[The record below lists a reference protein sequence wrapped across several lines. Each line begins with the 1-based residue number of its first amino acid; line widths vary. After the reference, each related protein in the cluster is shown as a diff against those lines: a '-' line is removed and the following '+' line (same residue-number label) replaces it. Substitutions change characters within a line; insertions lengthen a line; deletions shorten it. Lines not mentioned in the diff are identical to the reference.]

1 MSDQN
6 VPFHQVKFITVDAI
20 GEPGERIFFL
30 QATTEDQVVSFLL
43 EKAQVE
49 SLAVALAK
57 LLTELAS
64 KKPELKEVSFAFE
77 EEKMHIQPPVD
88 PVFRI
93 GEMGMAYDEEFDQV
107 VLVLQEV
114 KFDDVTETN
123 AQKLGLRCTRQ
134 QLATLSSWAL
144 EIVSRGRPLCP
155 LCNQPMEKDH
165 LCPKKN
171 GNRH

>member
-1 MSDQN
+1 MSDKN
-6 VPFHQVKFITVDAI
+6 VPFHQVNFITVDAI

-30 QATTEDQVVSFLL
+30 QAKTEDQTISLLL

-49 SLAVALAK
+49 TLAVALAK

-64 KKPELKEVSFAFE
+64 KKPNVKEVSFDFE

-88 PVFRI
+88 PLFRI

-114 KFDDVTETN
+114 KFGDVNSEN
-123 AQKLGLRCTRQ
+123 AQKLGLRCSRQ
-134 QLATLSSWAL
+134 QMASLSSWAL

-171 GNRH
+171 GHRH